1 MRKHIKYLLLTIA
14 ICTIVFLMFFFNLL
28 SPYQDWDL
36 SLKLIDDDKLLVL
49 ILFWAII
56 SLVNLILMVFTRKY
70 KKWFIAYLVL
80 TLFGLIKL
88 ISYLYLTLQIAS

>member
-14 ICTIVFLMFFFNLL
+14 TCTIVCLMFFFNLL

-49 ILFWAII
+49 ILFWVII
-56 SLVNLILMVFTRKY
+56 SLVNVILMVVTLRH
-70 KKWFIAYLVL
+70 KKWFAGYLAL
-80 TLFGLIKL
+80 SLFSFIKL
-88 ISYLYLTLQIAS
+88 ISMLSFTV